1 MRDAVS
7 ATNRLIAEECAK
19 DSRCTF
25 VDVST
30 PLFDANGGLRPELYR
45 EDQLH
50 MNPSGYAIWTKVLAP
65 YLQP

>member
-1 MRDAVS
+1 MS